1 MVVGKGKLRA
11 VGLQLLLG
19 VDQLRVPKQVLQKI
33 ILLLY
38 REKNKIDM
46 SRSSW
51 KSSYVE
57 NSLLTKVFSNKIKKG
72 TSFSLKTWTRSS
84 TIVSDFVGLRFR
96 LHNGKEFI
104 PLLISS
110 DMVGYKF
117 GEFVPTRVR
126 YEFKKKKK
134 KK

>member
-1 MVVGKGKLRA
+1 
-11 VGLQLLLG
+11 
-19 VDQLRVPKQVLQKI
+19 
-33 ILLLY
+33 
-38 REKNKIDM
+38 M

-51 KSSYVE
+51 KSSHVE
-57 NSLLTKVFSNKIKKG
+57 NSLLTKVFSSKIKKVN
-72 TSFSLKTWTRSS
+72 SFSLKTWSRSS

-96 LHNGKEFI
+96 LHNGKDFF
-104 PLLISS
+104 PLVISQ

-117 GEFVPTRVR
+117 GEFVPTRVK